1 MRQVWGYEEKIGR
14 GLSAS
19 EQVRD
24 PQHSANVISCEGWIL
39 RALKLEG
46 TKSDDRRVSGSERGE
61 AAGTENKGGRG

>member
-1 MRQVWGYEEKIGR
+1 M
-14 GLSAS
+14 S